1 MKAPGMITARVLRAS
16 LLNEITL
23 LTPLQRIMASSL
35 KTKEAVRAKLAEFNE
50 VPPMSWDKTQLM
62 ARLMELQGQTMTD
75 ADQKKKEMIRGL
87 NKASRKKADLQAF
100 VRENLET
107 KISGYETIPQL
118 QAMGMKAILLS
129 VPSQSSDEMG
139 FGMHANKTYLQV
151 ATEFPQYLE
160 WCQKTFEEEPVNWRM
175 KRFILWAVDW
185 NKKNAGGLK
194 FISKGY
200 MSSSVKDPVKA
211 KGKGKSSTEAAMS
224 SGADSSFTMVPAV
237 PVPDSEEEEMITEV
251 DLEVEALENQI
262 RELRRQ
268 QALATK
274 NKVIK
279 KEQEPSTWA
288 ARRKLR
294 TLISFHQAFV
304 FSAPSLLNSFI
315 KSFAGF
321 CLGNGMSW
329 FKIIGWC
336 F

>member
-1 MKAPGMITARVLRAS
+1 
-16 LLNEITL
+16 
-23 LTPLQRIMASSL
+23 MASSL

-50 VPPMSWDKTQLM
+50 VPPMSWDRTQLM

-100 VRENLET
+100 VKENLET

-194 FISKGY
+194 SISKGY
-200 MSSSVKDPVKA
+200 MSSSVKDPIKA
-211 KGKGKSSTEAAMS
+211 KGKGKSSAEAAMGS
-224 SGADSSFTMVPAV
+224 RTDSSFTMVPAV

-279 KEQEPSTWA
+279 KEQEPST
-288 ARRKLR
+288 
-294 TLISFHQAFV
+294 
-304 FSAPSLLNSFI
+304 
-315 KSFAGF
+315 
-321 CLGNGMSW
+321 
-329 FKIIGWC
+329 
-336 F
+336 